1 MELKNERMNEFEDK
15 GKKHW
20 LIRVYQ
26 FYLSGFKAMRLG
38 RLLWVIILIKL
49 FVLFFVLRLFFF
61 PDFLG
66 RFGSD
71 REKAD
76 YISGEL
82 YERAID

>member
-1 MELKNERMNEFEDK
+1 MNSRTK
-15 GKKHW
+15 GKSIG
-20 LIRVYQ
+20 L
-26 FYLSGFKAMRLG
+26 
-38 RLLWVIILIKL
+38 
-49 FVLFFVLRLFFF
+49 FVLRLFFF